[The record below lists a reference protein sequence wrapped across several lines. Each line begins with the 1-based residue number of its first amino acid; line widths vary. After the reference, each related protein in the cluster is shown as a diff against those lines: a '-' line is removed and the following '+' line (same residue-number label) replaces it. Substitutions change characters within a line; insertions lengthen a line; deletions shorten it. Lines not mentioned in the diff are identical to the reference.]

1 MMVVHASMTTARN
14 GSPSLFS
21 FVPRHERRQ
30 SSKMIVPPSHYCE
43 NKALESLL
51 SLNRGG
57 SLEDDS
63 EEYDYESEEEEEDL
77 SEEDDDLL
85 SEDMKKRSLS
95 KSTLSKTL
103 KLQSKK
109 VSHSKATINASLQT
123 SKKKKKKKSSGSL
136 LQKLGIPYIVRACM
150 NPLTVLAMTK
160 AYFASLF
167 NIAYLEEESSQGLR
181 SALEAKAKKE
191 ASSGGKTKGKRTMK
205 PGRSKSLADLPAL
218 SA

>member
-1 MMVVHASMTTARN
+1 
-14 GSPSLFS
+14 
-21 FVPRHERRQ
+21 
-30 SSKMIVPPSHYCE
+30 
-43 NKALESLL
+43 LESLL
-51 SLNRGG
+51 SLHRGG

-63 EEYDYESEEEEEDL
+63 EEYDYESEDEDEEEE
-77 SEEDDDLL
+77 ET
-85 SEDMKKRSLS
+85 SLS
-95 KSTLSKTL
+95 KSTLSKTQ

-109 VSHSKATINASLQT
+109 ISKATSHSKATINASLQK
-123 SKKKKKKKSSGSL
+123 SKSKKKKKSSGSL

-167 NIAYLEEESSQGLR
+167 NIAYLEEDSSQGLR

-191 ASSGGKTKGKRTMK
+191 ASGGGGGGGKTKGKRTMK

>member
-1 MMVVHASMTTARN
+1 M
-14 GSPSLFS
+14 
-21 FVPRHERRQ
+21 
-30 SSKMIVPPSHYCE
+30 
-43 NKALESLL
+43 ESLL

-218 SA
+218 SAWG